1 MILLILEI
9 RFIKNMET
17 IQTKSK
23 GKILNYRSIFISD
36 VHLGHR
42 KSAANKLLEFYK
54 HSRSEN
60 LYLVGDIID
69 IWALKTKFYWP
80 QEHNDVIQK
89 TLRKARHG
97 TKVKYIVGNHDD
109 IFRKFLPLHFGD
121 IEVVNKAIHV
131 STDDKKYI
139 VVHGDAWDGVMK
151 YAKWLSKLGSIAY
164 ELLLKINIVINFV
177 RKLRGKN
184 YWSLAKF
191 LKYKVKNAVKYIGEY
206 EKTVSNYAKK
216 KKFDGIICGH
226 IHHAEDRDFNGVNYL
241 NCGDWVES
249 CTALAEKYDG
259 TFEIIYWDTKRKEYI
274 SEDKDKDK
282 FTYIKEA
289 S

>member
-1 MILLILEI
+1 MKNNNLLIY
-9 RFIKNMET
+9 K
-17 IQTKSK
+17 
-23 GKILNYRSIFISD
+23 SIFISD
-36 VHLGHR
+36 VHLGT
-42 KSAANKLLEFYK
+42 KGCQANKLLEFFK
-54 HSRSEN
+54 NSRSEN

-69 IWALKTKFYWP
+69 VWEMKKTFYWP

-89 TLRKARHG
+89 ILRKARHG
-97 TKVKYIVGNHDD
+97 TKVFYIIGNHDEM
-109 IFRKFLPLHFGD
+109 FRKMIPMHFGS
-121 IEVVNKAIHV
+121 VNMVNRVIHENPQG
-131 STDDKKYI
+131 KKYL

-164 ELLLKINIVINFV
+164 NLLLRINILINFF
-177 RKLRGKN
+177 RKLRGKS

-206 EKTVSNYAKK
+206 EKTVSNYAKR

-226 IHHAEDRDFNGVNYL
+226 IHHAEDRNFDGINYL

-259 TFEIIYWDTKRKEYI
+259 TFEIIYWDQIRNNFIHE
-274 SEDKDKDK
+274 EVQKDKIELEK
-282 FTYIKEA
+282 TKEFQKA

>member
-1 MILLILEI
+1 MSENINDSRYNIVTKIDLL
-9 RFIKNMET
+9 M
-17 IQTKSK
+17 
-23 GKILNYRSIFISD
+23 LNLLKYKSIFVSD
-36 VHLGHR
+36 VHLGT
-42 KSAANKLLEFYK
+42 KGCQANKLLEFFKYT
-54 HSRSEN
+54 RSEN

-69 IWALKTKFYWP
+69 IWAMQKSFHWP
-80 QEHNDVIQK
+80 QSHNDVIQK
-89 TLRKARHG
+89 ILRKSRHG
-97 TKVKYIVGNHDD
+97 TKVFYIIGNHDELL
-109 IFRKFLPLHFGD
+109 RKFIPMDFGD
-121 IEVVNKAIHV
+121 IHFVNRVIHKTN
-131 STDDKKYI
+131 SGKKYV

-151 YAKWLSKLGSIAY
+151 HAKWLSKLGSIAY
-164 ELLLKINIVINFV
+164 NLLLKLNVIINFF
-177 RKLRGKN
+177 RKLRGKE

-274 SEDKDKDK
+274 SEDKDKYK

>member
-1 MILLILEI
+1 MTTDNL
-9 RFIKNMET
+9 
-17 IQTKSK
+17 Q
-23 GKILNYRSIFISD
+23 NYKSIFISD
-36 VHLGHR
+36 IHLGT
-42 KSAANKLLEFYK
+42 KGCQASKLLEFFK
-54 HSRSEN
+54 NSRSEN

-69 IWALKTKFYWP
+69 VWSMQKNFYWP

-89 TLRKARHG
+89 ILRKARQG
-97 TKVKYIVGNHDD
+97 TKVFYIMGNHDEML
-109 IFRKFLPLHFGD
+109 RKFIPMHFGS
-121 IEVVNKAIHV
+121 IRMINRVIHET
-131 STDDKKYI
+131 SNGKRYL

-164 ELLLKINIVINFV
+164 EWLLKLNIVINYF
-177 RKLRGKN
+177 RKLRGKD

-206 EKTVSNYAKK
+206 EKTVSEYAKR

-226 IHHAEDRDFNGVNYL
+226 IHHAENIDVDGINYL

-249 CTALAEKYDG
+249 CTALCEKNDG
-259 TFEIIYWDTKRKEYI
+259 TFEIIYWDKIRKNYLIDKQTKIIEVDSLK
-274 SEDKDKDK
+274 K
-282 FTYIKEA
+282 A

>member
-1 MILLILEI
+1 
-9 RFIKNMET
+9 MET

-23 GKILNYRSIFISD
+23 GKILNYKSIFISD
-36 VHLGHR
+36 LHLGHR

-69 IWALKTKFYWP
+69 VWALKTKFYWP

-109 IFRKFLPLHFGD
+109 VFRKFLPLHFGD
-121 IEVVNKAIHV
+121 IEVVNRAIHV
-131 STDDKKYI
+131 SSDNKKYI

-206 EKTVSNYAKK
+206 EKTLSDYAKR

-226 IHHAEDRDFNGVNYL
+226 IHHAEDLNYDGINYL
-241 NCGDWVES
+241 N
-249 CTALAEKYDG
+249 
-259 TFEIIYWDTKRKEYI
+259 
-274 SEDKDKDK
+274 
-282 FTYIKEA
+282 
-289 S
+289 

>member
-1 MILLILEI
+1 MK
-9 RFIKNMET
+9 KNNL
-17 IQTKSK
+17 
-23 GKILNYRSIFISD
+23 KIYKSIFISD
-36 VHLGHR
+36 VHLGT
-42 KSAANKLLEFYK
+42 KGCQANKLLEFFK
-54 HSRSEN
+54 NSRSEN

-69 IWALKTKFYWP
+69 VWAMQKTFYWP

-89 TLRKARHG
+89 ILRKARHG
-97 TKVKYIVGNHDD
+97 TNVFYITGNHDEML
-109 IFRKFLPLHFGD
+109 RKFIPMHFGS
-121 IEVVNKAIHV
+121 IKMVNRVIHETV
-131 STDDKKYI
+131 KGKKYL

-164 ELLLKINIVINFV
+164 ELLLKLNIVINFF
-177 RKLRGKN
+177 RRLRGKE

-206 EKTVSNYAKK
+206 EKTVSDYAKR

-226 IHHAEDRDFNGVNYL
+226 IHHAEDRNFDGINYL

-249 CTALAEKYDG
+249 CTALCEKYDG
-259 TFEIIYWDTKRKEYI
+259 SFEIIYWDKIRENYI
-274 SEDKDKDK
+274 YEQEDNIIEVDNFKN
-282 FTYIKEA
+282 A